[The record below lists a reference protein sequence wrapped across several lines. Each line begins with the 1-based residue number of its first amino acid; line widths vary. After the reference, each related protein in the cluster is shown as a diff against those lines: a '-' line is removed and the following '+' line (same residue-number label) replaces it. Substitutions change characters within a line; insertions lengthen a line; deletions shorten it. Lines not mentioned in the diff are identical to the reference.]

1 MVALAFPF
9 VYTLAPATFFSPEP
23 KYLVVLS
30 PVVVLLVAQ
39 LATTYWRATAV
50 VAVALAVSIATLN
63 RMETY
68 FRTVPAQPPV
78 APRDLGPLIST
89 LDRLGLDRVYA
100 DFWLAYSLTF
110 DTRERIIASQNKFT
124 KLTFAGGQAVASRHP
139 FIRYPPYE
147 RKVEAARHGF
157 VLFRESIA
165 HGADRPPGPEASAR
179 VEELERF
186 VSQLRAYGYR
196 AHIVGPFV
204 VYSLP
209 T

>member
-1 MVALAFPF
+1 M
-9 VYTLAPATFFSPEP
+9 
-23 KYLVVLS
+23 
-30 PVVVLLVAQ
+30 
-39 LATTYWRATAV
+39 
-50 VAVALAVSIATLN
+50 
-63 RMETY
+63 
-68 FRTVPAQPPV
+68 

-110 DTRERIIASQNKFT
+110 DARERIIASQNKFT

-179 VEELERF
+179 SRSSSALSRN
-186 VSQLRAYGYR
+186 
-196 AHIVGPFV
+196 
-204 VYSLP
+204 
-209 T
+209 